1 MLLLAEIRSL
11 REQLEASIQS
21 NNSLRQM
28 LQKQLSASP
37 QRQTPSAR
45 SPQHAVTQPQLDR
58 SKVTVNATP
67 DKGRSLSL
75 ESQNLQELR
84 QYINSSFQFAETL
97 LVKIMRITL
106 EEHDSSGKV
115 SEISLNLTTG
125 REAWSLALFK
135 QE

>member
-37 QRQTPSAR
+37 PRQTPTIR
-45 SPQHAVTQPQLDR
+45 SPQHGVAQLQPDR
-58 SKVTVNATP
+58 AKVAVNATAGK
-67 DKGRSLSL
+67 DRSLSL

-84 QYINSSFQFAETL
+84 QYINSSFQYAETL

-106 EEHDSSGKV
+106 EENDSNGKV
-115 SEISLNLTTG
+115 SQSWNNFFGT
-125 REAWSLALFK
+125 S
-135 QE
+135 

>member
-28 LQKQLSASP
+28 LQKQLSSSP
-37 QRQTPSAR
+37 ERQTPTIR
-45 SPQHAVTQPQLDR
+45 SPKHAVAQPQLDR
-58 SKVTVNATP
+58 SKVAVNASA
-67 DKGRSLSL
+67 DKNRSLSL

-84 QYINSSFQFAETL
+84 QYINSSFQYAETL

-115 SEISLNLTTG
+115 SEISLKPG
-125 REAWSLALFK
+125 A
-135 QE
+135 